1 MLLNIQGCAYILNFT
16 IFPNKLVISYYRSNI
31 YQKRYNKGYIIEKGR
46 KLGYEIQGNDDS
58 CTGTE
63 ELWRML

>member
-1 MLLNIQGCAYILNFT
+1 MMETDTICPVYTITSQIL
-16 IFPNKLVISYYRSNI
+16 
-31 YQKRYNKGYIIEKGR
+31 RYNKGYIIEKGR